1 MRLPDAWSSGS
12 GRRIETEPGVLK
24 VSPKL
29 GYVLT
34 RRFASFLPPTQLPT
48 LSSFLA
54 LNIVSALDLDCIIN
68 GQSLESAAFGCW
80 LCIKLLT
87 Q

>member
-1 MRLPDAWSSGS
+1 ML
-12 GRRIETEPGVLK
+12 GVLGQVGGLK
-24 VSPKL
+24 QSLVSS
-29 GYVLT
+29 
-34 RRFASFLPPTQLPT
+34 RFPQSWVMSSQGGLRPFFLPTQLPT

-68 GQSLESAAFGCW
+68 GQSLERAAFGSW